1 MTLTPYNREIFIL
14 NLRSEINAVKAG
26 YVLDSASIRMNP
38 GQEFLKYMGNGKLYH
53 IGKKMVE
60 VYNFELNMQ
69 VKPNR
74 IKIQAVDSIKIYDDM
89 DDYKFVKS
97 LPILNDQLLIVFQIK
112 PSLNNNKNGE
122 VRYCFFISQSITR

>member
-1 MTLTPYNREIFIL
+1 
-14 NLRSEINAVKAG
+14 
-26 YVLDSASIRMNP
+26 
-38 GQEFLKYMGNGKLYH
+38 
-53 IGKKMVE
+53 MVE

-97 LPILNDQLLIVFQIK
+97 LPILNDQLLIVF
-112 PSLNNNKNGE
+112 
-122 VRYCFFISQSITR
+122 